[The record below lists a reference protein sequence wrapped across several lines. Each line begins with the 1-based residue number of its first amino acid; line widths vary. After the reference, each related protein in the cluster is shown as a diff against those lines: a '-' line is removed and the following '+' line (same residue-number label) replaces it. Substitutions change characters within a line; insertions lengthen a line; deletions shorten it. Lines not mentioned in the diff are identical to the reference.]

1 MPVRGSAGTEGKGM
15 SASGGRGGGRRAERT
30 SSSCLLRGT
39 CAGRSGGVR
48 GERRAEPA
56 AVLSVRCALPGDCG
70 SGAGGA
76 RRVSAYVP
84 LCRDGPERPLNG
96 CAPT

>member
-1 MPVRGSAGTEGKGM
+1 M
-15 SASGGRGGGRRAERT
+15 
-30 SSSCLLRGT
+30 
-39 CAGRSGGVR
+39 R

>member
-1 MPVRGSAGTEGKGM
+1 M